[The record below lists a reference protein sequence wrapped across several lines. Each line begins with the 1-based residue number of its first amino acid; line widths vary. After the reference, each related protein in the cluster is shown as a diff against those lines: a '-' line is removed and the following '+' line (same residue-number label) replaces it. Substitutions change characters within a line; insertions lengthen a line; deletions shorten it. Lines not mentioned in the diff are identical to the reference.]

1 MEFIADPDKNYIR
14 GKAENES
21 LAGVSQKMEQDQLGG
36 YKICTVPQGPTL
48 DEPHR
53 WINVLLSL
61 GQEDPLEEGM
71 AAHSSILAWRF
82 SWTEEPGRLQAIVWK
97 RIRHN

>member
-1 MEFIADPDKNYIR
+1 MGIR
-14 GKAENES
+14 SALSHKAP
-21 LAGVSQKMEQDQLGG
+21 LLG
-36 YKICTVPQGPTL
+36 
-48 DEPHR
+48 EPHR

-82 SWTEEPGRLQAIVWK
+82 SWTEDPGHSVEKNQT
-97 RIRHN
+97 